1 MVASSYPRFE
11 GDTVGTFM
19 EPIATGMAARG
30 HDVHL
35 VLPWHPL
42 LTRASVEKGVHFYP
56 FHYAP
61 LSSWHVFGY
70 AGALKAD
77 VHLKATALAVAPIAV
92 AAGWA
97 KARSIAKRVDATL
110 MHGHWVIPG
119 GAIASWAAG
128 KRPLVVSLHGSDV
141 YLAEQ
146 HAFTRAVAQQTLRRA
161 GGVIA
166 CSDDLRDRAIAL
178 GARAEQI
185 ETIPYGVDTSR
196 FRPDGDARVRIR
208 QAQGLP
214 ENAPIVFAIGR
225 FVRKKGFQYLIDAV
239 AQLSRAHSALRLVL
253 AGWGDL
259 EHELRAQI
267 DRVQIADRVLM
278 PGLLPHHAVPAW
290 LAAADVVAV
299 PAVRDDAG
307 NVDGLPNVVLE
318 ALASATPVVATRAGG
333 IAAVVH
339 HGTTGLLVPERDPQ
353 GLAEAIERVLTEP
366 SLARSLGTA
375 ARQWVIEHGTWA
387 DVAARI
393 EGVYDRAADQRR
405 VCR

>member
-42 LTRASVEKGVHFYP
+42 LTRTSVEKGIHFYP

-61 LSSWHVFGY
+61 LGSWHVFGY

-97 KARSIAKRVDATL
+97 KARSIARRVDATL

-128 KRPLVVSLHGSDV
+128 NRPLVVSLHGSDV

-146 HAFTRAVAQQTLRRA
+146 HAFTRAVAQQTFKRA

-178 GARAEQI
+178 GARADQI
-185 ETIPYGVDTSR
+185 ETIPYGVDASR
-196 FRPDGDARVRIR
+196 FRPDGEARVRIR
-208 QAQGLP
+208 HAHGLP

-225 FVRKKGFQYLIDAV
+225 FVRKKGFQYLIDAI
-239 AQLSRAHSALRLVL
+239 AQLSRTHAALWLVL

-333 IAAVVH
+333 IATVVH
-339 HGTTGLLVPERDPQ
+339 HGTTGLLVAERDPQ
-353 GLAEAIERVLTEP
+353 GLAEAIGRVLTEP
-366 SLARSLGTA
+366 SLARGLGTA
-375 ARQWVIEHGTWA
+375 ARQWVMEHGTWA

-405 VCR
+405 VR